1 MITRLFFS
9 SLFLLPLLASA
20 QEMPA
25 PLTAAERAEVVDS
38 ISAILDRSYVFPDIG
53 KAIGERLHA
62 KARQGDYD
70 GISDPFQFAETL
82 TEDVRS
88 VNNDLHLSV
97 RFSPQQ
103 IAEQR
108 SAVSAEDSLAY
119 LARQR
124 RNMQMSNY
132 GFREVK
138 ILDGNIGYLNL
149 TGFYP
154 VTEES
159 GRTAEA
165 AMNLLSN
172 ADALIIDL
180 RENGGG
186 DPAMIQLISSYLFD
200 SEPVH
205 LNTFYYRPQDDYSQT
220 WTLPYVPGK
229 RRPDIDLYVLTS
241 KGTFS
246 AAEEFSYN
254 LRNLERATLV
264 GEVTGGGAH
273 PGGTQIATD
282 RYTVWVP
289 TGRAINPITDTNWE
303 GTGVQPHVDVPAD
316 QALDVARIKAFKK
329 LVATSEGPAK
339 YRYEWALAGLE
350 AEQNPV
356 SVDQKILQSYAGQYG
371 PRMLSYEDGHLY
383 YQREGRGKHRLVP
396 MSDELFLIEEIPYF
410 RIKVNKE
417 GGKITGLTG
426 MYDNGHTDF
435 SQRED
440 AGKGKPRP

>member
-1 MITRLFFS
+1 
-9 SLFLLPLLASA
+9 
-20 QEMPA
+20 
-25 PLTAAERAEVVDS
+25 
-38 ISAILDRSYVFPDIG
+38 
-53 KAIGERLHA
+53 
-62 KARQGDYD
+62 
-70 GISDPFQFAETL
+70 
-82 TEDVRS
+82 S

-205 LNTFYYRPQDDYSQT
+205 LNTFYYRPQD
-220 WTLPYVPGK
+220 
-229 RRPDIDLYVLTS
+229 
-241 KGTFS
+241 
-246 AAEEFSYN
+246 
-254 LRNLERATLV
+254 
-264 GEVTGGGAH
+264 
-273 PGGTQIATD
+273 
-282 RYTVWVP
+282 
-289 TGRAINPITDTNWE
+289 
-303 GTGVQPHVDVPAD
+303 
-316 QALDVARIKAFKK
+316 
-329 LVATSEGPAK
+329 
-339 YRYEWALAGLE
+339 
-350 AEQNPV
+350 
-356 SVDQKILQSYAGQYG
+356 
-371 PRMLSYEDGHLY
+371 
-383 YQREGRGKHRLVP
+383 
-396 MSDELFLIEEIPYF
+396 
-410 RIKVNKE
+410 
-417 GGKITGLTG
+417 
-426 MYDNGHTDF
+426 
-435 SQRED
+435 
-440 AGKGKPRP
+440 